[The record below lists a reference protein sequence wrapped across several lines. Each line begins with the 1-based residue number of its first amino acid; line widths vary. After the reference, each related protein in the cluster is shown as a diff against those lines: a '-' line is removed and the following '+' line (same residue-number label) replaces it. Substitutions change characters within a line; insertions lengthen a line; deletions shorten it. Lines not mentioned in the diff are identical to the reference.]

1 MILSVFLVALLAA
14 SSPEIVSAQAP
25 QRCTEI
31 RIRRSAHS
39 LTPSEWQRI
48 HTVVDRLHS
57 QGQFER
63 FASSHQTVFNDVH
76 GKSAFFPFHRRF
88 VLEFENLGRRI
99 DPQFTIPYWDTTRDY
114 RDPASSPVLR
124 NNTLGGNGQGANSC
138 VMDGIQGS
146 WDLGFPTRHCMQRR
160 YSNGNNMKP
169 WISPEV
175 ISSYIQSDKRLTTF
189 REHIEF
195 GIHGATHLGL
205 GGDAATKYA
214 PNDFFFHMHH
224 ANIDRLWWQ
233 WQNNQDAMFD
243 YNGPGPR
250 GEATLDDAIPQ
261 DRAVNFGSAPVRS
274 VMVLGFN
281 GVCYSYDS
289 APSPPA
295 RYPGVADTDDD
306 SNGPARAVRGGEPL
320 APVPMLSGSSLV
332 ANRGLEVSRIRK
344 ALTKQAG
351 LKDFFPQVAV
361 LEPSRLETIMSASK
375 HAMCG
380 CMGSEQRE
388 DLAQHRRIEYPAP
401 MTDDWIKMHGFDPE
415 RVQAVHREACRLIDL
430 LNNSTY
436 VSPY

>member
-1 MILSVFLVALLAA
+1 M
-14 SSPEIVSAQAP
+14 VSAQAP
-25 QRCTEI
+25 QKCTEM
-31 RIRRSAHS
+31 RVRRSAHS

-48 HTVVDRLHS
+48 RAVVDRLHS
-57 QGQFER
+57 QGHFDR
-63 FASSHQTVFNDVH
+63 FASSHQNVFNDVH

-124 NNTLGGNGQGANSC
+124 NGTLGGNGRGADGC
-138 VMDGIQGS
+138 VVDGIQANWS
-146 WDLGFPTRHCMQRR
+146 LGFPSRHCMQRR
-160 YSNGNNMKP
+160 YSSGDRMKP
-169 WISPEV
+169 WVSPEV
-175 ISSYIQSDKRLTTF
+175 ISSYIQSDRRLTTF

-233 WQNNQDAMFD
+233 WQNANQGAMFD

-250 GEATLDDAIPQ
+250 GEATLDDPIPQ
-261 DRAVNFGSAPVRS
+261 DRSVGLGSAPVRS

-281 GVCYSYDS
+281 GICYSYDT

-295 RYPGVADTDDD
+295 RYPGSDDD
-306 SNGPARAVRGGEPL
+306 SSDPVRAVHGGEPM

-332 ANRGLEVSRIRK
+332 ASRGLEISRIRK
-344 ALTKQAG
+344 ALSEEAV
-351 LKDFFPQVAV
+351 LKSYFPQVAA
-361 LEPSRLETIMSASK
+361 LEPSRLEAIMSTGNATG
-375 HAMCG
+375 CG
-380 CMGSEQRE
+380 CMAGEQRE
-388 DLAQHRRIEYPAP
+388 AFAQNKRIDYPAP

-415 RVQAVHREACRLIDL
+415 RVHAVHREACRLIDL